1 MSGMRAMPEMN
12 DPKLTNTIDEVADF
26 PENFDDE
33 IEDEDDEEYFD
44 EEDECDADD

>member
-1 MSGMRAMPEMN
+1 MSGMPAMPEMN

-26 PENFDDE
+26 PEDFDDE
-33 IEDEDDEEYFD
+33 IEDEDDEEDFD